1 LADEEDNPLTS
12 TLINALVRKLS
23 PHLCLRKSRLES
35 FCVLISGVLISRT
48 VNLSHL
54 AAGFPGHAEIAS
66 NYRRLQRFFEQVR
79 LRDSDLARLIARL
92 ARLGQAPWLLVLDR
106 TNWQLGRRH
115 VNILTLAA
123 VSGEIAV
130 PLFWTVMDRPGNA
143 TQDQREALLER
154 FCATFGSAAVA
165 GLIAD
170 REFSTASFM
179 RFLAERRIPFFLRV
193 KESCHVRP
201 LGKRRHI
208 GQVRTLFRALA
219 KGDKRCLTGE
229 CVLGQRKA
237 HQGPAVS
244 LAALR
249 LDSGELLVVATN
261 ANPDAALAI
270 YRRRWTIETL
280 FAAFKTRG
288 FNLEDTHIVDTGRI
302 AKMMGVLA
310 VAFAFAFAAG
320 KRRASQRPIAK
331 KAHNR
336 KAHSLFRYGL
346 DRLRAFLLNQPDRA
360 ISLCAA
366 IIGHNHPTAPPGAV
380 TLNSTAI

>member
-1 LADEEDNPLTS
+1 MTS
-12 TLINALVRKLS
+12 TLINALAQKLS

-35 FCVLISGVLISRT
+35 FCVLISGILISRT

-66 NYRRLQRFFEQVR
+66 NYRRLQRFFEQVWLCDR
-79 LRDSDLARLIARL
+79 DLARLIARL
-92 ARLGQAPWLLVLDR
+92 SRLGQAPWLLVLDR
-106 TNWQLGRRH
+106 TNWKLGRRH

-123 VSGEIAV
+123 VSGEIAI

-143 TQDQREALLER
+143 TQDQREALIER
-154 FCATFGSAAVA
+154 FCATFGSAAIA

-179 RFLAERRIPFFLRV
+179 SFLARRRIPFFLRV

-201 LGKRRHI
+201 LGKHRHI
-208 GQVRTLFRALA
+208 GQIRTLFQALA
-219 KGDKRCLTGE
+219 KGDRRCLAGKL
-229 CVLGQRKA
+229 VLGQRKA

-244 LAALR
+244 IAALR

-261 ANPDAALAI
+261 ADPAAALAA
-270 YRRRWTIETL
+270 YRRRWTIETM

-302 AKMMGVLA
+302 AKLMGVLA
-310 VAFAFAFAAG
+310 VAFAFAFATG
-320 KRRASQRPIAK
+320 KRRARQRAIA
-331 KAHNR
+331 R
-336 KAHSLFRYGL
+336 KAHTRKAQSVFRYGL
-346 DRLRAFLLNQPDRA
+346 DMLRAFLLNQPARA
-360 ISLCAA
+360 IDLCAA
-366 IIGHNHPTAPPGAV
+366 LIGQKHPTGPPPPITQRPA
-380 TLNSTAI
+380 AI